1 MHTPEDDVMA
11 TTTQK
16 TYSFTLTLA
25 GIDELTIE
33 IGDAL
38 YAVIDDGFLHSDGP
52 LVYLDFDREAETL
65 GDAIGSAVKDVE
77 RAGFAVA
84 RIDVGG

>member
-1 MHTPEDDVMA
+1 MHAPGGDVMA
-11 TTTQK
+11 TTTQRS
-16 TYSFTLTLA
+16 YSFTFTLA
-25 GIDELTIE
+25 EIDELTIE
-33 IGDAL
+33 VGDAI

-52 LVYLDFDREAETL
+52 VIYLDFDREAETL